1 VAVLV
6 DGITSTGVDG
16 QEQWTARPVEEL
28 KALRDLVTAA
38 VGYDESRGD
47 VVTVESM
54 QFRADAT
61 PGTLVDVPSW
71 QRLLE
76 SNAMMLI
83 QIAVLATV
91 VIVLALTVV
100 RPLLSRPASA
110 APGAPARVDGAIE
123 GASGSAPALGRPLGQ
138 SNEGGNLP
146 PAPGLPVL
154 AAPSRSNPSDLA
166 PATSSEA
173 LRLAITEQPDQ
184 AAMMIR
190 EWLATD
196 EGEAA

>member
-16 QEQWTARPVEEL
+16 QEQWTARPAEEL

-138 SNEGGNLP
+138 SNEGGKLP
-146 PAPGLPVL
+146 PEPGLPAL
-154 AAPSRSNPSDLA
+154 AGPIRSNPSDLA